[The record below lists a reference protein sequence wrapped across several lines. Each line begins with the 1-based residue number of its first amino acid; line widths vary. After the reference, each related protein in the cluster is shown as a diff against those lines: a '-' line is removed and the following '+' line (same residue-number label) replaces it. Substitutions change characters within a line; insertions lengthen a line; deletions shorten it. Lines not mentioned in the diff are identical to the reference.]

1 MGMDV
6 DYLKKAEGKLVATS
20 NIDPE
25 KFFILDKYP
34 GKVNVPV
41 DVTNKDGVVVTRA
54 TVRLWISQKPPK
66 KD

>member
-1 MGMDV
+1 MDIE
-6 DYLKKAEGKLVATS
+6 YLKKAEGKLTAVT

-25 KFFILDKYP
+25 KFFLLEKYP

-41 DVTNKDGVVVTRA
+41 DVTDSKGVLVTKA